1 MTNIPGGPWLKI
13 HTPTPDDL
21 LDVWEDGHGIVWAV
35 GRFGTVLRCDGA
47 RVERVDLGHHGVDF
61 QAIHGSSPEDIWIV
75 GDEGVVLHFNGA
87 DWVERPITS
96 HVRWLMDVWVTPGG
110 NVWAV
115 GSAYEYVD
123 DGSGFYPVAH
133 LWDGA
138 QWNYTP
144 LPESVRDTDRRTK
157 CTQLEA
163 VHGTDGDLYAVGTA
177 GGLFHHDG
185 SEWSSLDS
193 GVDYYLFDVLRLE
206 DKSGWIIGDHD
217 LVLHR
222 PEDTETWNVVRQGQ
236 VIGAYANMALAA
248 CAPEVWIAGY
258 WVRDLDDS
266 AWVLRWDGAAWSD
279 ESPGLPSWLN
289 GLFCSSDG
297 TLWAVGTD
305 GTLITRPRP

>member
-1 MTNIPGGPWLKI
+1 MDGP
-13 HTPTPDDL
+13 
-21 LDVWEDGHGIVWAV
+21 GIVWAV
-35 GRFGTVLRCDGA
+35 GRFGTVLRWDGA

-87 DWVERPITS
+87 DWEERPITS

-138 QWNYTP
+138 
-144 LPESVRDTDRRTK
+144 
-157 CTQLEA
+157 
-163 VHGTDGDLYAVGTA
+163 
-177 GGLFHHDG
+177 
-185 SEWSSLDS
+185 
-193 GVDYYLFDVLRLE
+193 
-206 DKSGWIIGDHD
+206 
-217 LVLHR
+217 
-222 PEDTETWNVVRQGQ
+222 
-236 VIGAYANMALAA
+236 
-248 CAPEVWIAGY
+248 
-258 WVRDLDDS
+258 
-266 AWVLRWDGAAWSD
+266 AWSD